1 MQNFERNWA
10 NSICIRVNNFPKSV
24 NFEISQE
31 SSQRKKLKLPKIEYY
46 YYLCRQVYVGKLKW
60 EKACGKLNLVK

>member
-31 SSQRKKLKLPKIEYY
+31 SSQRKKLKLPKIEY
-46 YYLCRQVYVGKLKW
+46 
-60 EKACGKLNLVK
+60 